1 MAAIIF
7 GSPLLVSSLL
17 LVKSSKGRK
26 VIILFVLGGTSIA
39 LTTPAIDSRIEVI
52 GDTKLFSISTLNSIT
67 IPEIECYEY
76 VGYII
81 STVETTTVQS
91 ITSETVTTEGPTTEE
106 TTTEETTEET
116 TEQEQTESE
125 EEVTVKPGT
134 PSSA

>member
-1 MAAIIF
+1 M
-7 GSPLLVSSLL
+7 
-17 LVKSSKGRK
+17 
-26 VIILFVLGGTSIA
+26 
-39 LTTPAIDSRIEVI
+39 I

-125 EEVTVKPGT
+125 EEVTVKPGP

>member
-1 MAAIIF
+1 M
-7 GSPLLVSSLL
+7 
-17 LVKSSKGRK
+17 
-26 VIILFVLGGTSIA
+26 
-39 LTTPAIDSRIEVI
+39 I

-91 ITSETVTTEGPTTEE
+91 ITSETVTTEGPTTGE

-116 TEQEQTESE
+116 TTEQTESE
-125 EEVTVKPGT
+125 EEVTIKPGT
-134 PSSA
+134 PAPA

>member
-1 MAAIIF
+1 MIGQSKCLVIQNCF
-7 GSPLLVSSLL
+7 QFLLWIVLL
-17 LVKSSKGRK
+17 FK
-26 VIILFVLGGTSIA
+26 V
-39 LTTPAIDSRIEVI
+39 
-52 GDTKLFSISTLNSIT
+52 
-67 IPEIECYEY
+67 EIECYEY

-91 ITSETVTTEGPTTEE
+91 ITSETVTTEGPTTDE